1 MQMTVRDLLNIL
13 SARHRVILGVWLSI
27 VLVTLAIC
35 LILPAEYKST
45 TAVVV
50 DVKSPDPI
58 AGVMMQG
65 MTAPAYMAT
74 QVDIINSPRVA
85 RRVVSLLKLD
95 ENPDVRAAWMSAT
108 DGSGAISDWYA
119 GVLQRSLEVKPSRE
133 SNVIEISYYSK
144 QPEFAAAV
152 ANAFARAYIDT
163 NIELRVD
170 PAKSYASWFEQQS
183 GAMRDR
189 LEQARKRLS
198 DYQQGKGIIVF
209 SDERLNYENAK
220 LAELQSQLVLAET
233 QLAESSSKQRSTSKD
248 TLADVMQNPVV
259 GQLKAE
265 LARAEAKLQELSR
278 SLGVN
283 HPQYQGQVSQIDAL
297 KRQIGVEIAR
307 VNTGFATSAQ
317 VSREKAGELR
327 AAIEAHKQNI
337 LKLMADRDEVAV
349 LQQEVDAAQRG
360 FDAINQRQLQSS
372 LESESNQ
379 TNVSVLTAAVTPLKK
394 AKPRTLLNLVVANFL
409 GLLIGC
415 CVALLMEF
423 RNRRIYGADD
433 ILRLSGVPVLSIIP
447 GGGAR
452 ISTALAL
459 QSTQSYPKLL
469 GDIKGGR

>member
-1 MQMTVRDLLNIL
+1 MTVRDLLNIL
-13 SARHRVILGVWLSI
+13 FARHRVILGVWLAI
-27 VLVTLAIC
+27 VFVTLAVC
-35 LILPAEYKST
+35 LVLPAKYKST

-108 DGSGAISDWYA
+108 DGKGALGDWYA
-119 GVLQRSLEVKPSRE
+119 RVLQRSLEVRPSRE

-144 QPEFAAAV
+144 QPEFSAVV

-170 PAKSYASWFEQQS
+170 PAKRYASWFEQQS
-183 GAMRDR
+183 RGMRDH

-198 DYQQGKGIIVF
+198 DYQQDKSIVVF

-233 QLAESSSKQRSTSKD
+233 QLAESSSKQKSTSKD
-248 TLADVMQNPVV
+248 TLADVMQNPVI

-265 LARAEAKLQELSR
+265 LARAEARLQELSR
-278 SLGVN
+278 NLGVN

-297 KRQIGVEIAR
+297 KRQIGVEIGR
-307 VNTGFATSAQ
+307 VNSGFATSAQ
-317 VSREKAGELR
+317 VSREKASELR

-337 LKLMADRDEVAV
+337 LKLMSDRNEVAV
-349 LQQEVDAAQRG
+349 LQQEVDAAQHA

-379 TNVSVLTAAVTPLKK
+379 TNVSILTDAVTPLKK
-394 AKPRTLLNLVVANFL
+394 ATPRTLLSLVVASFL
-409 GLLIGC
+409 GLLLGC
-415 CVALLMEF
+415 CVALLLEF
-423 RNRRIYGADD
+423 RNRRIYDADD
-433 ILRLSGVPVLSIIP
+433 ILRLAGIPVLSIIP
-447 GGGAR
+447 GGGER
-452 ISTALAL
+452 IATALAL
-459 QSTQSYPKLL
+459 QSVQSYPKLL
-469 GDIKGGR
+469 GNIKGGR

>member
-1 MQMTVRDLLNIL
+1 MTVRDLLNIL
-13 SARHRVILGVWLSI
+13 FARHRVILGVWLSI
-27 VLVTLAIC
+27 VLVTLVIC
-35 LILPAEYKST
+35 LVMPAKFKST

-95 ENPDVRAAWMSAT
+95 ESPDVRAAWMDAT
-108 DGSGAISDWYA
+108 DGKGSLGDWYA
-119 GVLQRSLEVKPSRE
+119 RVLQRALEVRPSRE

-183 GAMRDR
+183 RGMRDH

-198 DYQQGKGIIVF
+198 AYQKDKGIVVF

-233 QLAESSSKQRSTSKD
+233 QLAESSSKQKSTSKD
-248 TLADVMQNPVV
+248 TLADVMQNPVI

-278 SLGVN
+278 NLGVN
-283 HPQYQGQVSQIDAL
+283 HPQYQGQLSQIEAL
-297 KRQIGVEIAR
+297 KRQVSVEIGR
-307 VNTGFATSAQ
+307 VSSGFATSAQ
-317 VSREKAGELR
+317 VSREKASELR
-327 AAIEAHKQNI
+327 GAIDAHKQNI

-349 LQQEVDAAQRG
+349 LQQEVDAAQRA

-379 TNVSVLTAAVTPLKK
+379 TNVSILTDAVTPLKK
-394 AKPRTLLNLVVANFL
+394 ATPRTLLSLVVASFL

-415 CVALLMEF
+415 CVALLLEF
-423 RNRRIYGADD
+423 RNRRIYDADD
-433 ILRLSGVPVLSIIP
+433 ILRMAGIPVLSIIP
-447 GGGAR
+447 GGGER
-452 ISTALAL
+452 IATALAL
-459 QSTQSYPKLL
+459 QSVQSYPKLL
-469 GDIKGGR
+469 GNIKGGR

>member
-1 MQMTVRDLLNIL
+1 MTVRDLLNIL
-13 SARHRVILGVWLSI
+13 FARHRVILGVWLAI

-35 LILPAEYKST
+35 LVMPAKFKST

-95 ENPDVRAAWMSAT
+95 ESPDVRAAWMDAT
-108 DGSGAISDWYA
+108 DGKGSLGDWYA
-119 GVLQRSLEVKPSRE
+119 RVLQRALEVRPSRE

-183 GAMRDR
+183 RGMRDH

-198 DYQQGKGIIVF
+198 AYQQDKGIVVF

-233 QLAESSSKQRSTSKD
+233 QLAESSSKQKSTSKD

-259 GQLKAE
+259 GQLKGE

-278 SLGVN
+278 NLGVN
-283 HPQYQGQVSQIDAL
+283 HPQYQGQLSQIDAL
-297 KRQIGVEIAR
+297 KRQVGIEIGR
-307 VNTGFATSAQ
+307 VNSGFATSAQ
-317 VSREKAGELR
+317 VSREKASELR
-327 AAIEAHKQNI
+327 GAIDAHKQNI

-349 LQQEVDAAQRG
+349 LQQEVDAAQRA

-379 TNVSVLTAAVTPLKK
+379 TNVSILTDAVAPLKK
-394 AKPRTLLNLVVANFL
+394 ATPRTLLSLVVASFL

-415 CVALLMEF
+415 CVALLLEF
-423 RNRRIYGADD
+423 RNRRIYDADD
-433 ILRLSGVPVLSIIP
+433 ILRMVGIPVLSIIP
-447 GGGAR
+447 GGGER
-452 ISTALAL
+452 IATALAL
-459 QSTQSYPKLL
+459 QSVQSYPKLL
-469 GDIKGGR
+469 GNIKGGR

>member
-1 MQMTVRDLLNIL
+1 MTVRDLLNIL
-13 SARHRVILGVWLSI
+13 IARHRVILGVWLSI
-27 VLVTLAIC
+27 VFVTLAIC
-35 LILPAEYKST
+35 LVLPAKYKST

-95 ENPDVRAAWMSAT
+95 ENPEIREAWMSAT
-108 DGSGAISDWYA
+108 EGKGTLSDWYA
-119 GVLQRSLEVKPSRE
+119 RVLQRSLEVRPSRE

-144 QPEFAAAV
+144 QPEFAAAA

-183 GAMRDR
+183 RGMRDH

-198 DYQQGKGIIVF
+198 EYQQGKGIVVF

-233 QLAESSSKQRSTSKD
+233 QLAESSSKQKSTSKD
-248 TLADVMQNPVV
+248 TLSDVMQNPVI

-278 SLGVN
+278 NLGVN
-283 HPQYQGQVSQIDAL
+283 HPQYQGQLSQIDAL
-297 KRQIGVEIAR
+297 KRQVGVEIGR
-307 VNTGFATSAQ
+307 VNSGFATSAE
-317 VSREKAGELR
+317 VSREKARELR
-327 AAIEAHKQNI
+327 GAIDAHKQNI
-337 LKLMADRDEVAV
+337 LKMMADRDEVAV
-349 LQQEVDAAQRG
+349 LQQEVDAAQRA

-379 TNVSVLTAAVTPLKK
+379 TNVSILTNAVMPLKK
-394 AKPRTLLNLVVANFL
+394 ATPRTLLSLVVASFL
-409 GLLIGC
+409 GLLLGC
-415 CVALLMEF
+415 CVALLLEF
-423 RNRRIYGADD
+423 RNRRIYAADD
-433 ILRLSGVPVLSIIP
+433 ILRMAGIPVLSIIP
-447 GGGAR
+447 GGGER
-452 ISTALAL
+452 IATALAL
-459 QSTQSYPKLL
+459 QSVQSYPKLL
-469 GDIKGGR
+469 GNIKGGR